1 MMEQSFVIIKPDAMQ
16 KRLVGRIIQ
25 RLEEK
30 NLIIKEMKLMELSRE
45 KVEEHYQHLKEKNFF
60 EDLVSFMISS
70 PVICMVLEGEEAIQ
84 VIRKMVGATN
94 ALEAAPGT
102 IRGDFGSSGSHNVIH
117 ASDSQESAR
126 VEIERFF
133 H

>member
-102 IRGDFGSSGSHNVIH
+102 IRGDFGGSGSHNVIH